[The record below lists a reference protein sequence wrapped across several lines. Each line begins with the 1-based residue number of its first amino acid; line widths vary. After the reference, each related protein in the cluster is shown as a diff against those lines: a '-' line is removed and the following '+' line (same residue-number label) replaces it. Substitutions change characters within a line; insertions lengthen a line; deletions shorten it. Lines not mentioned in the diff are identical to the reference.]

1 MVRGIKK
8 KRTFRFHYR
17 DAGLLVIGQRSSV
30 PDPIVQLQVRPRLW
44 RPRPSLAKCLF
55 IRKKLPF
62 FSSSSPSL
70 PLPFS
75 SSDREKE
82 GVDGGREIAR
92 TRRTRPRHERAHW
105 KGADAVNLIQVLI
118 GHGNRETTNEER
130 GGIEGN
136 KEKRG
141 RRKERKKKRLPLGG
155 PLSPGGWP

>member
-1 MVRGIKK
+1 M
-8 KRTFRFHYR
+8 YR
-17 DAGLLVIGQRSSV
+17 IQSSNYRSGRV
-30 PDPIVQLQVRPRLW
+30 CW

-82 GVDGGREIAR
+82 DVDGGREIAR

-136 KEKRG
+136 KEKKG
-141 RRKERKKKRLPLGG
+141 RRKEREKKVKRLPLGG
-155 PLSPGGWP
+155 PPLARGLTLIAPRNYGHFRLMEVMRR